1 MSHEFQSHYFCP
13 SRLLPAGASGIG
25 NLGTVKKKRR
35 KLVIKKS
42 IVSTE
47 TEMPKR
53 FKCFHCSRMFA
64 TTNGRASH
72 VRQAHG
78 DKKKKTKDI
87 TSKDLEQ
94 KRRAGIIKA
103 YMARMNFGQ
112 GCLAQIVA
120 NRHMDQQ
127 FRKEIAYVVLV
138 FEREARVF
146 QSFHTFIRISI
157 ERFYFF

>member
-1 MSHEFQSHYFCP
+1 MGETSFEIQYVSTVFENTNSLPPTLNQLTNTGTQSEDGYVDPIMTHEFQSHYFCP

-72 VRQAHG
+72 VRG
-78 DKKKKTKDI
+78 V
-87 TSKDLEQ
+87 
-94 KRRAGIIKA
+94 RARSARII
-103 YMARMNFGQ
+103 
-112 GCLAQIVA
+112 
-120 NRHMDQQ
+120 
-127 FRKEIAYVVLV
+127 
-138 FEREARVF
+138 
-146 QSFHTFIRISI
+146 
-157 ERFYFF
+157 